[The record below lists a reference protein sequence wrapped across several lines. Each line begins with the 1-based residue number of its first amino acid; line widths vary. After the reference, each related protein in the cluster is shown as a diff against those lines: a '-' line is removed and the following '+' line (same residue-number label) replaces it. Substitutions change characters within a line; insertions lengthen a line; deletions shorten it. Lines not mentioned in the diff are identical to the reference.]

1 MQSKIIYIELT
12 VCDYPPTHFPTAF
25 FLSLSHRAAV
35 KTSPQLH
42 KKEKLTEYISLGLEC
57 MAVCQ
62 LWSASC
68 RHVYSKL
75 QNINILRKNLPTPL
89 SPSRVSLSL
98 FLIWFPH
105 TLFLYIIIFSTLL
118 FFSICLSLSFDR
130 SLSSSPSC
138 VMRNRI
144 QTRQPMWKEGYPSK
158 NTQTHI
164 F

>member
-1 MQSKIIYIELT
+1 MT
-12 VCDYPPTHFPTAF
+12 THPPTFLPHFF
-25 FLSLSHRAAV
+25 FSLSHRAAV

-75 QNINILRKNLPTPL
+75 QNINTLRKNLPTPL

-105 TLFLYIIIFSTLL
+105 TLFLYIIIFSTLP
-118 FFSICLSLSFDR
+118 FFSICLSVSVFDR
-130 SLSSSPSC
+130 SLSLPLLLR